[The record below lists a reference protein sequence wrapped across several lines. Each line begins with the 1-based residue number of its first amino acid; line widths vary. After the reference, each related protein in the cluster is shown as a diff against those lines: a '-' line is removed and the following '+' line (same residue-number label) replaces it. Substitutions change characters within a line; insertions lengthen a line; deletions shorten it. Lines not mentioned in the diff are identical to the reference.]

1 MCVCVCVIKQIVH
14 YTVLNACTVLET
26 IMILSCYYWLYI
38 GLRNDHKK
46 IMTLIEDKLHHLH
59 TTARETGTITSGIQ
73 RNSTT
78 DRIPFAS
85 ITTVTI
91 GSPAAISVSN
101 YTVISVQ
108 GYY

>member
-1 MCVCVCVIKQIVH
+1 
-14 YTVLNACTVLET
+14 
-26 IMILSCYYWLYI
+26 
-38 GLRNDHKK
+38 
-46 IMTLIEDKLHHLH
+46 MTLIEDKLHQLH

-101 YTVISVQ
+101 YTVIQVQ
-108 GYY
+108 VLLMIIIIIIIGITGW